1 LETRVI
7 HYPDLYILR
16 HGETEWNREGVLQG
30 MHDSPLTAKGHEQA
44 AHQGKILDRVI
55 SDWSLV
61 DIYSSPQGRAKK
73 TAEIALAGMNRTA
86 DLHEALREVDTGDWA
101 GLHISD
107 IIDDDPRMAKP
118 YTVEWLS
125 AYFSSPN
132 GEGYEVFKTRLLE
145 FLTTLNKP
153 TVIITHGMVGFVLR
167 GLYLGLSFE
176 QLAVQVG
183 GQGVVFHLSNGREI
197 VLRD

>member
-1 LETRVI
+1 MNR
-7 HYPDLYILR
+7 YPDLYILR
-16 HGETEWNREGVLQG
+16 HGETEWNREGIFQG
-30 MHDSPLTAKGHEQA
+30 ARDSPLTAMGREQA

-55 SDWSLV
+55 ADWSVV
-61 DIYSSPQGRAKK
+61 DIYSSPQGRAKM
-73 TAEIALAGMNRTA
+73 TAKIALAGVNRTA

-107 IIDDDPRMAKP
+107 IIDADARMAKP

-145 FLTTLNKP
+145 FLDSLQKP
-153 TVIITHGMVGFVLR
+153 TVIVTHGMVGFVLR
-167 GLYLGLSFE
+167 GLYLGLTFE
-176 QLAVQVG
+176 QMAGQVG
-183 GQGVVFHLSNGREI
+183 GQGVVFHLSDGRET
-197 VLRD
+197 VLKD